1 MRKRFSL
8 RAVCSA
14 DGSSDV
20 YRASRKAHIAHL
32 SSAHEEFVSTDMGKS
47 FMALSAER
55 KEPSLDTMVRV
66 RFFGGEKT
74 LPYSKVKAC
83 CFTNWSY

>member
-20 YRASRKAHIAHL
+20 YRASRKAHVAHL
-32 SSAHEEFVSTDMGKS
+32 NSAHEEFASSDMGKS

-55 KEPSLDTMVRV
+55 KEPSPDTMVRV
-66 RFFGGEKT
+66 KFFGGEKM

>member
-8 RAVCSA
+8 RAVCST

-20 YRASRKAHIAHL
+20 YKASRKAHKAHL
-32 SSAHEEFVSTDMGKS
+32 STAHEEFVSSDMGKS

-55 KEPSLDTMVRV
+55 KEPFPDTMVRV
-66 RFFGGEKT
+66 RFFGEEK
-74 LPYSKVKAC
+74 LMPYSRAKAC
-83 CFTNWSY
+83 KFNWSY

>member
-8 RAVCSA
+8 RTICSA

-20 YRASRKAHIAHL
+20 YKASRKVHITHL
-32 SSAHEEFVSTDMGKS
+32 NSAHEEFASSDMGKS

-55 KEPSLDTMVRV
+55 REPSPDTMVRV
-66 RFFGGEKT
+66 RFFGEDK
-74 LPYSKVKAC
+74 LMPYSRAKAC
-83 CFTNWSY
+83 KFNWSY

>member
-8 RAVCSA
+8 GAVCSA

-20 YRASRKAHIAHL
+20 YKASRKAHIAHL
-32 SSAHEEFVSTDMGKS
+32 NKAHEEFASTDMGKS

-55 KEPSLDTMVRV
+55 KEPSPDTVVRV
-66 RFFGGEKT
+66 RFFGEEK
-74 LPYSKVKAC
+74 LIPYSRAKAC
-83 CFTNWSY
+83 KFNWSY